1 LYIDYYYIYRKL
13 SQNSKIHHLRIND
26 MSFLTSKFI
35 RVPYAGILYG
45 AIAGFIAS
53 WSISTAIA
61 IAEVV
66 LGLRIS
72 TFYSILGL
80 SSGLT
85 DNFANAAYLG
95 FGLHI
100 LTGAILG
107 AVVGYIITRWKESIM
122 LKHYKGTLIGM
133 AAGII
138 IWLVLFLPITALLI
152 QPSINHIVTV
162 LALDSQRLISSD
174 NINQA
179 IRNIALSAIAF
190 HLIWGAIFG
199 YIMTSLLRIRAFK
212 IDHNKLDSE
221 LK

>member
-1 LYIDYYYIYRKL
+1 V
-13 SQNSKIHHLRIND
+13 
-26 MSFLTSKFI
+26 SFLTAKFK
-35 RVPYAGILYG
+35 RVSYAGVLYG
-45 AIAGFIAS
+45 TIAGLIAS

-66 LGLRIS
+66 LGLKIS
-72 TFYSILGL
+72 TFYSILGH

-85 DNFANAAYLG
+85 DNFVSAAYLG

-100 LTGAILG
+100 VTGAILG
-107 AVVGYIITRWKESIM
+107 AVVGYIITRLKESIM

-133 AAGII
+133 AAGIV

-152 QPSINHIVTV
+152 QPSINYIVTV
-162 LALDSQRLISSD
+162 LALDSHRPILSD
-174 NINQA
+174 DINHS
-179 IRNIALSAIAF
+179 IRNIALAAIAF

-199 YIMTSLLRIRAFK
+199 FIMTSLLRIRAFK
-212 IDHNKLDSE
+212 IEHNKLDSD

>member
-1 LYIDYYYIYRKL
+1 
-13 SQNSKIHHLRIND
+13 
-26 MSFLTSKFI
+26 MSFLKSKFK
-35 RVPYAGILYG
+35 RVSYAGALYG

-61 IAEVV
+61 IAEII
-66 LGLRIS
+66 LNLKIS

-85 DNFANAAYLG
+85 GNFASAAYLG
-95 FGLHI
+95 FGLH
-100 LTGAILG
+100 LVTGAILG
-107 AVVGYIITRWKESIM
+107 ALVGYTITRLKESIM

-133 AAGII
+133 AAGIV

-152 QPSINHIVTV
+152 QPAINYIVTI
-162 LALDSQRLISSD
+162 LAIDSQRQILSED
-174 NINQA
+174 INQS
-179 IRNIALSAIAF
+179 IRNIALAAIGF

-212 IDHNKLDSE
+212 IDHNKVDSE

>member
-1 LYIDYYYIYRKL
+1 MSSL
-13 SQNSKIHHLRIND
+13 S
-26 MSFLTSKFI
+26 SKFKG
-35 RVPYAGILYG
+35 VSYAGVVYG
-45 AIAGFIAS
+45 AIAGLIAT

-61 IAEVV
+61 IAEVII
-66 LGLRIS
+66 GWQIS

-85 DNFANAAYLG
+85 DNFATAAYLG

-100 LTGAILG
+100 LTGTILG
-107 AVVGYIITRWKESIM
+107 AIFGFIIIRWKESIM
-122 LKHYKGTLIGM
+122 LKHYKGILIGM
-133 AAGII
+133 VSGIV

-152 QPSINHIVTV
+152 QPAINYIVTI
-162 LALDSQRLISSD
+162 LAIESQRQILSED
-174 NINQA
+174 INQS
-179 IRNIALSAIAF
+179 IRNIALTAVGF

>member
-1 LYIDYYYIYRKL
+1 MSSL
-13 SQNSKIHHLRIND
+13 S
-26 MSFLTSKFI
+26 SKFKG
-35 RVPYAGILYG
+35 VSYAGLVYG
-45 AIAGFIAS
+45 AIAGLIAT

-61 IAEVV
+61 IAEVII
-66 LGLRIS
+66 GWQIS

-85 DNFANAAYLG
+85 DNFATAAYLG

-100 LTGAILG
+100 VTGVILG
-107 AVVGYIITRWKESIM
+107 AVFGFIIITRWKESIM
-122 LKHYKGTLIGM
+122 LKHYKGILIGM
-133 AAGII
+133 VSGIV

-152 QPSINHIVTV
+152 QPAINYIVTIV
-162 LALDSQRLISSD
+162 AIDSQRQILSED
-174 NINQA
+174 INQS
-179 IRNIALSAIAF
+179 IRNIALAAIGF

-199 YIMTSLLRIRAFK
+199 FIMTSLLRIRAFK

>member
-1 LYIDYYYIYRKL
+1 VYKWYVI
-13 SQNSKIHHLRIND
+13 
-26 MSFLTSKFI
+26 TSKFK
-35 RVPYAGILYG
+35 RVPYTGILYG
-45 AIAGFIAS
+45 AIACFIAS

-66 LGLRIS
+66 LGLQIS

-85 DNFANAAYLG
+85 DNFATAAYLG

-100 LTGAILG
+100 LTGTILG

-152 QPSINHIVTV
+152 QPSINYIVTV
-162 LALDSQRLISSD
+162 LALDSQRQVLAD
-174 NINQA
+174 DINQS
-179 IRNIALSAIAF
+179 IRNIALAAIAF

-199 YIMTSLLRIRAFK
+199 YMMTSLLRIRAFK
-212 IDHNKLDSE
+212 IEHYKLGSE

>member
-1 LYIDYYYIYRKL
+1 VP
-13 SQNSKIHHLRIND
+13 
-26 MSFLTSKFI
+26 FLTAKFKK
-35 RVPYAGILYG
+35 VSYAGVLYG
-45 AIAGFIAS
+45 TIAGLIAS

-66 LGLRIS
+66 LGLKIS
-72 TFYSILGL
+72 TFYLILGH

-85 DNFANAAYLG
+85 DNFVSAAYLG

-100 LTGAILG
+100 VTGAILG
-107 AVVGYIITRWKESIM
+107 AVMGYIITRLKESIM

-133 AAGII
+133 AAGIV

-152 QPSINHIVTV
+152 QPSINYIVTV
-162 LALDSQRLISSD
+162 LALDSHRPILSD
-174 NINQA
+174 DINHS
-179 IRNIALSAIAF
+179 IRNIALAAIAF

-199 YIMTSLLRIRAFK
+199 FIMTSLLRIRAFK
-212 IDHNKLDSE
+212 IEHNKLDSD

>member
-1 LYIDYYYIYRKL
+1 V
-13 SQNSKIHHLRIND
+13 SS
-26 MSFLTSKFI
+26 LTSKFK
-35 RVPYAGILYG
+35 RVPYTGILYG

-66 LGLRIS
+66 LGLQIS

-80 SSGLT
+80 SSELT
-85 DNFANAAYLG
+85 DNFATAAYLG

-100 LTGAILG
+100 VTGTILG

-152 QPSINHIVTV
+152 QPSINYIVTV
-162 LALDSQRLISSD
+162 LALDSQRQVLAD
-174 NINQA
+174 DINQS
-179 IRNIALSAIAF
+179 IRNIALAAIAF

-212 IDHNKLDSE
+212 IEHDKLGSE

>member
-1 LYIDYYYIYRKL
+1 
-13 SQNSKIHHLRIND
+13 
-26 MSFLTSKFI
+26 MSFLSSKFK
-35 RVPYAGILYG
+35 RVSYAGLLYG
-45 AIAGFIAS
+45 TIAGLIAS

-66 LGLRIS
+66 LGLKIS

-85 DNFANAAYLG
+85 HNYVSAAYLG

-100 LTGAILG
+100 ITGTILG
-107 AVVGYIITRWKESIM
+107 AVVGYIITRLKESII
-122 LKHYKGTLIGM
+122 LKRYKGTLIGM
-133 AAGII
+133 AAGIV

-152 QPSINHIVTV
+152 QPSINYIVTV
-162 LALDSQRLISSD
+162 LALDSHRPILSD
-174 NINQA
+174 DVNHS
-179 IRNIALSAIAF
+179 IRNIALAAIAF

-199 YIMTSLLRIRAFK
+199 YIMTSMLRIRAFK
-212 IDHNKLDSE
+212 IQHNKLGSD